1 MIATFYNGHWA
12 RRPLSPAVGAKIPHG
27 VCMSRSESGALFI
40 RGGHILDKYCVT
52 FYAAFIFIKMDS
64 PFKCTREFSFFLLDG
79 ATIFFRYC
87 CQKLRKVQKSAEKF
101 MRTTFVKLLRDLKK
115 KIHRS
120 RAFFITKTKT
130 RTKMIAIPLLKLK
143 LTFQKTKTIENNI
156 GSWLNELKLE

>member
-1 MIATFYNGHWA
+1 MHQRVLIFLARWRDNFFSILLSKIAK
-12 RRPLSPAVGAKIPHG
+12 SPKI
-27 VCMSRSESGALFI
+27 
-40 RGGHILDKYCVT
+40 GGKV
-52 FYAAFIFIKMDS
+52 YAHHF
-64 PFKCTREFSFFLLDG
+64 RE
-79 ATIFFRYC
+79 
-87 CQKLRKVQKSAEKF
+87 
-101 MRTTFVKLLRDLKK
+101 LRDLKK